1 MPLWP
6 EFTNVSSR
14 KISDLHQWWHAKR
27 GPRAMPDR
35 ADVDPIELKALLP
48 YLLISECLQDPFNVR
63 YRLVGTVVANITG
76 FDITGHDLASLLP
89 PDVTEDWMG
98 HYARV
103 HETKLPVFG
112 HTTVPTI
119 HGDPFTYE
127 FAIFP
132 LSKGGDAVA
141 QFIALEDYG
150 KVEPRLSPSM
160 GDLTPWQDQHARV
173 GASKSRTKIA
183 KDADQ

>member
-1 MPLWP
+1 
-6 EFTNVSSR
+6 
-14 KISDLHQWWHAKR
+14 
-27 GPRAMPDR
+27 MPDR

>member
-1 MPLWP
+1 MPLLP
-6 EFTNVSSR
+6 DFGDVSST
-14 KISDLHQWWHAKR
+14 KVQELHQWWHAKR

-35 ADVDPIELKALLP
+35 ADVDPIELKTLLP
-48 YLLISECLQDPFNVR
+48 YLLISECLHDPFNVR

-76 FDITGHDLASLLP
+76 FDITGRDLASLLP
-89 PDVTEDWMG
+89 PDPTEDWMG

-103 HETKLPVFG
+103 FETRLPVFG
-112 HTTVPTI
+112 ETTVPTI

-132 LSKGGDAVA
+132 LRKGSDTVE

-173 GASKSRTKIA
+173 A
-183 KDADQ
+183 KNREKGDS

>member
-6 EFTNVSSR
+6 DFGAATSA
-14 KISDLHQWWHAKR
+14 KINDLRRWWEAKR
-27 GPRAMPDR
+27 GARTMPDR

-76 FDITGHDLASLLP
+76 FDITGRDLASLLP
-89 PDVTEDWMG
+89 PDPTEDWMG

-103 HETKLPVFG
+103 YSTRLPVFG
-112 HTTVPTI
+112 YTTVPTI

-132 LSKGGDAVA
+132 LSKGGDAA
-141 QFIALEDYG
+141 DQFIALEDYG
-150 KVEPRLSPSM
+150 RIEPRLSPSM
-160 GDLTPWQDQHARV
+160 GDLTPWASQHARV
-173 GASKSRTKIA
+173 AATK
-183 KDADQ
+183 KDWNDK

>member
-1 MPLWP
+1 MPLLP
-6 EFTNVSSR
+6 DFGAVSSA
-14 KISDLHQWWHAKR
+14 KIQDLQQWWHAKR
-27 GPRAMPDR
+27 GARPMPDR
-35 ADVDPIELKALLP
+35 ADVDPMELKTLLP
-48 YLLISECLQDPFNVR
+48 YLLISECLRDPFNVR
-63 YRLVGTVVANITG
+63 YRLIGTVVASITG
-76 FDITGHDLASLLP
+76 FDITGRDLASLLP
-89 PDVTEDWMG
+89 PDPTEDWMG

-103 HETKLPVFG
+103 FETRLPVFG
-112 HTTVPTI
+112 ATTVPTI

-132 LSKGGDAVA
+132 LSKGSEAVE

-173 GASKSRTKIA
+173 AGVKRDSMS
-183 KDADQ
+183 D